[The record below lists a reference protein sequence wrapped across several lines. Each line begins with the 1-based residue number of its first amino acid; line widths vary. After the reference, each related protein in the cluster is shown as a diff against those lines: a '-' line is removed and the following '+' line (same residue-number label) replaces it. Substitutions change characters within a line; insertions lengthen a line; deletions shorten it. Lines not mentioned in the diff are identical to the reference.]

1 MNHLML
7 SFDKFRIIIML
18 ILGTF
23 FSFKAYPIEIA
34 FEEDSRLPLININIA
49 IKAGSVS
56 DPPGQEGLTNFMGE
70 MLLRGTQSRTKQQLD
85 LALDQMGAT
94 FEVETR
100 AEALIFRGAVLS
112 SQLGPYL
119 KLLTEILTQPKFPE
133 FEIKKLKSEII
144 SGLVEELGHDG
155 SLSSRRFTR
164 FLFRGHPYGKS
175 VLGRMKDIENI
186 TQGQILDHYHQLF
199 QDRALLVVGSGATTQ
214 ADITT
219 WANNL
224 ASLCPDSRLKTAN
237 LPPLKMDDTPKDAS
251 ERRLLII
258 DKPERTQTQI
268 HFGQIGILMTDKDFF
283 PLYLG
288 NYAFGGSSFSAILMT
303 EIRVKRGWS
312 YGANSFFRFGTKPRS
327 WQVHLFPA
335 SKDTP
340 NALTHSLKLLE
351 DLKNNGI
358 PLSQFEL
365 AKRSLINKSGFIY
378 NTPRKRVEN
387 TLLEKTLNLPTD
399 FMKSYGNELQ
409 KVSLADVNM
418 ALKSF
423 IKPENLAISVL
434 GTASELKQSLTQAA
448 GVSESQVEVVSYSED

>member
-288 NYAFGGSSFSAILMT
+288 NYAFG
-303 EIRVKRGWS
+303 
-312 YGANSFFRFGTKPRS
+312 TKPRS